1 MDPKNVT
8 RFRSEML
15 DYLHHS
21 GNGVVEKLAETKKF
35 TDEIETEL
43 NAQIEAFKL
52 QFIA

>member
-1 MDPKNVT
+1 MQSVV

-21 GNGVVEKLAETKKF
+21 GNGVMDKLAEAQKF

-43 NAQIEAFKL
+43 SAHIEAFKL